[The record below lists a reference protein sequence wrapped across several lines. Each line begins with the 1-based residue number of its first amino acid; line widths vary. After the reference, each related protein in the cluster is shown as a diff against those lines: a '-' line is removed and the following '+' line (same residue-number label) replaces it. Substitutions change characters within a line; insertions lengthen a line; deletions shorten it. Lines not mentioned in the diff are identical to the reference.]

1 MKEGRKEGRKERNR
15 AMKRREEGNKGR
27 PMVAIVPSS
36 TNTIPRKTE
45 KE

>member
-1 MKEGRKEGRKERNR
+1 MKERRKEGRKEGNR
-15 AMKRREEGNKGR
+15 ALKRRGGGNKGR

-36 TNTIPRKTE
+36 TNTKPSKTA